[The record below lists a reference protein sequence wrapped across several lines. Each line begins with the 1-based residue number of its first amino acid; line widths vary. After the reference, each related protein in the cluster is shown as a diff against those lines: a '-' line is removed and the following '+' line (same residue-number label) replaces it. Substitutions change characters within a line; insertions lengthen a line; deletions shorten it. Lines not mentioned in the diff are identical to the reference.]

1 MNKLEAQ
8 KVTQA
13 KAKHLQVVPPS
24 GLGFWLTGL
33 TAAVMSFLA
42 IFALALALTAGAVAQ
57 KWVAE
62 LQGKATIRLVQT
74 VEDGPQKV
82 QAILGILA
90 QTPGILVAAPLGE
103 SAQAALLAPWLGD
116 GIPLD
121 TLPLP
126 QMIDMTYAGE
136 TYDFEGLRLRLAA
149 EVPDAIID
157 DHMRFQAPVMAAV
170 RQLRLIGYGALSLIL
185 ATTAMM
191 VVLAVNAALAANE
204 SVIKVLQLVGATDR
218 YIVRAFVLLGRLPG
232 QLWVVFALFFSFF
245 TCQFL
250 SQVRALYVP
259 LVLLVGSGSGPRAYR
274 FLSPLSLILLHVG
287 QAIAT

>member
-218 YIVRAFVLLGRLPG
+218 YIVRAFVRR
-232 QLWVVFALFFSFF
+232 F
-245 TCQFL
+245 T
-250 SQVRALYVP
+250 VRAFAGATM
-259 LVLLVGSGSGPRAYR
+259 GSLCAVFFLFYMPIFESSSGFVRA
-274 FLSPLSLILLHVG
+274 FG
-287 QAIAT
+287 